1 MVRAIIFD
9 FFGVLEKGLVPNR
22 EVLDYI
28 KHELKP
34 KYKIGIVSNVM
45 ADYLYLIL
53 SKDDLKLFDDVVLS
67 YKAGVAKP
75 ESEIYEL
82 ALRNLGVKPEE
93 AVFIDDQERFVEAA
107 KAVGMK
113 GIYFQDFNQMKRDLE
128 KALQTN

>member
-1 MVRAIIFD
+1 MA
-9 FFGVLEKGLVPNR
+9 PNR

-67 YKAGVAKP
+67 YKVGVAKP

-113 GIYFQDFNQMKRDLE
+113 GIYFQDFNQMKKDLE
-128 KALQTN
+128 KLLKE